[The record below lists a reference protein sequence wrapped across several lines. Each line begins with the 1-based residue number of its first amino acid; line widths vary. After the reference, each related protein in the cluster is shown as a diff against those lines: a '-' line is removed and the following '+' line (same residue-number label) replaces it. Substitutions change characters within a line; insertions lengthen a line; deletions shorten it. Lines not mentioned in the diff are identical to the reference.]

1 MSDPKLSVIT
11 ACYQHGKYLKQ
22 SAESV
27 LAQTEA
33 NIELIIVNDGSP
45 DNTAEVM
52 QEIAASDARVLTI
65 TNATNRG
72 LAFSQNAG
80 IEAASAPWVLKN
92 DADDYIAPTYVEKIL
107 AAAAA
112 DPLRNII
119 YSPARLFG
127 LVERTYTYKP
137 FVAAQMIDQFM
148 IPGPAAFRRSIWE
161 AVGGYDETMRSG
173 EDWDLYVRA
182 QQVVGLVPHQLP
194 EPLWF
199 YRQHAGV
206 RASDHGIAR
215 LSYLK
220 AYWRGHTR
228 ESVLARARTWGDWC
242 AERGVAA

>member
-11 ACYQHGKYLKQ
+11 ACYQHGKYLRQ

-27 LAQTEA
+27 LVQTEA

-127 LVERTYTYKP
+127 LVDRVYRYKD
-137 FVAAQMIDQFM
+137 FDAATMIDVFQ
-148 IPGPAAFRRSIWE
+148 IPGPSAFRKAMWE

-182 QQVVGLVPHQLP
+182 QQVVGLVPHQLS

-199 YRQHAGV
+199 YRQHGGV

-215 LSYLK
+215 LPHLR
-220 AYWRGHTR
+220 AYWREHRKENIG
-228 ESVLARARTWGDWC
+228 SRTWGQWC
-242 AERGVAA
+242 AERGIAA